1 MAKPA
6 IQETFTLPSNGRLYG
21 GAIPTEVTLHAMT
34 TMQERT
40 RLASTNPFKTTPRL
54 IGECLVGSNFDPED
68 LKLFDLYYLM
78 FKLRIITY
86 GPDYKVRVTCGQ
98 CNSQTSVIVNLDD
111 LEVDTLTDN
120 DMEPFNIELP
130 VSKDTLQCKYLSCRD
145 LNRLQ
150 NEVERQKAKAPDADE
165 SDLSFIPALCSRV
178 VSINDGEVPYHKM
191 VEYMQNMHARD
202 YNTFEQKYVNITNKP
217 GINLNYVETCPKCGA
232 PIVFEVPMLSEF
244 FRPTID

>member
-54 IGECLVGSNFDPED
+54 IGECLVGSKFDPED

-111 LEVDTLTDN
+111 LEVDMLTDN

-150 NEVERQKAKAPDADE
+150 NEIERQKAKAPDADE

-178 VSINDGEVPYHKM
+178 VSINDEEVPYHKM

>member
-178 VSINDGEVPYHKM
+178 VSINDEEVPYHKM

>member
-54 IGECLVGSNFDPED
+54 IGECLVGSKFDPED

-111 LEVDTLTDN
+111 LEVDMLTDN

-150 NEVERQKAKAPDADE
+150 NEIERQKAKAPDADE

-178 VSINDGEVPYHKM
+178 VSINDEEIPYHKM